1 MELKERCHRE
11 FENLKDD
18 MLKSI
23 AEIVSIPS
31 VCEEGRGGFPFGENV
46 DKALRKALEIS
57 ESLGF
62 KATYGKDG
70 YYGYSEIGSGE
81 EMLGIVCH
89 LDVVP
94 AGELSNWN
102 YEPFAATIVDGK
114 VYGRGTQDDKG
125 PTIVCMYAVKALLN
139 AGVVPQK
146 RIRFIFGVDEETLWR
161 DMPKYKANEELPS
174 IAFVPDSNFPIINA
188 EKGVLQFLLKGT
200 NESDLELHL
209 GNAFN
214 AVPDIAA
221 YTGNLAKD
229 AYKKLQAI
237 GTEAKLSEDT
247 LTVLGK
253 GAHASKPQDGINA
266 INRLC
271 MGLDYAGIK
280 SKSVKFLAEVI
291 NSTNYAENIFE
302 KKIEDEV
309 SGHLTF
315 NVGKLNISKG
325 LEEISIDV
333 RTPVTAHKDYVVSS
347 IRKKAEEYGLSY
359 EEYDYIDKLY
369 VSGDHFLIKTLRK
382 VYEEETGYDSTPRSS
397 GGATFAR
404 TFENCVAF
412 GPNLPIDGKDQY
424 LKVEHQA
431 NEYVVIENLMKC
443 GRIYEAAIYSLTI

>member
-1 MELKERCHRE
+1 ME
-11 FENLKDD
+11 FENLKED
-18 MLKSI
+18 MLRSI
-23 AEIVSIPS
+23 SEVVSIPS
-31 VCEEGRGGFPFGENV
+31 VCSDGQGGFPFGENV

-57 ESLGF
+57 ERLGF
-62 KATYGKDG
+62 KAVYGKDG
-70 YYGYSEIGSGE
+70 YYGYAEIGFGE

-94 AGELSNWN
+94 AGELSNWK
-102 YEPFAATIVDGK
+102 YEPFVATIVDGK

-125 PTIVCMYAVKALLN
+125 PTILCMYAVKALLN
-139 AGVVPQK
+139 AGFVPKK

-161 DMPKYKANEELPS
+161 DMPKYKSNEELPS

-188 EKGVLQFLLKGT
+188 EKGVLQFILRGT

-214 AVPDIAA
+214 AIPDIAV
-221 YTGNLAKD
+221 YTGSLAAD
-229 AYKKLQAI
+229 AYKKLQEI
-237 GTEAKLSEDT
+237 GAEAKLFEDT
-247 LTVLGK
+247 LTIFGK
-253 GAHASKPQDGINA
+253 GAHASKPQDGVNA

-271 MGLDYAGIK
+271 VGLNYAGVK
-280 SKSVKFLAEVI
+280 SKAVKFLAEVI
-291 NSTNYAENIFE
+291 NTTYFAENIFQ

-309 SGHLTF
+309 SGNLSF

-333 RTPVTAHKDYVVSS
+333 RIPVSVDKDYVVSS
-347 IRKKAEEYGLSY
+347 IRKKAEEYGLSF

-369 VSGDHFLIKTLRK
+369 VPSDHFLIKTLRK
-382 VYEEETGYDSTPRSS
+382 VYEEETGYDSTPRAS

-404 TFENCVAF
+404 TFKNCVAF
-412 GPNLPIDGKDQY
+412 GPNLPIDGKEQY

-431 NEYVVIENLMKC
+431 NEYVAIDNLMKC
-443 GRIYEAAIYSLTI
+443 GRIYEAAIYSLTK